1 MTIHGGGNW
10 ALCQLHPLAAWTSGV
25 EPDRP
30 ACTFAAQW
38 LLGVEEH
45 ARRGWPCHRRA
56 VGRPGAAMGWRG
68 GRVASPERL

>member
-10 ALCQLHPLAAWTSGV
+10 ALCQLRALAAWTSGV

-45 ARRGWPCHRRA
+45 ARRGWPVTVVRS
-56 VGRPGAAMGWRG
+56 VGFGQLWAG
-68 GRVASPERL
+68 GRVVSPND